1 MSKAIIGAL
10 RVSLGL
16 DSAEFTKGLANA
28 KRAMGGFE
36 KKMHNIGGKI
46 AGVGAAISV
55 AGAGIALAIKGQI
68 DAADE
73 LSKASQK
80 FGVPIET
87 LSKLKY
93 AADLSD
99 VSLESLGKSFGILS
113 KTMVA
118 ASNGNKA
125 AAENFNAI
133 GVAVTDATGKLR
145 PSEAVMSDIADVLA
159 KMPDGAEKTA
169 LALSL
174 FGDSGADMIPLL
186 NGGGLAIREMM
197 AEAEKLGLVISEKT
211 GKDAEAFNDNLT
223 RLGAA
228 IKGLAV
234 EVTAALLP
242 VMVALSEKAVEL
254 AKWFGDLSPEMQK
267 TLAVVSGLVVVAG
280 PLLVALGAIVASV
293 GTLTGAFAGLAAV
306 TLANPIIALI
316 AAVAAGAALIYM
328 NWDGI
333 VAYFTDLWAKVST
346 AATEAWAAIKSAW
359 SGVVQ
364 YFSDLIFVQLP
375 QVFDDAWAA
384 IKEKMLGWV
393 EDFKNLGWNLMEGLK
408 TGILGNSDG
417 TEIIMYDAMGNVI
430 GAAEEAAEVQ
440 SPSRVFQRIGA
451 FLMEGLGIG
460 IRENAP
466 LATDAMGQ
474 VVNKISGSTGSLSSG
489 LENFRSS
496 AESAFTGLVTG
507 ALSFNEALGQVL
519 SSLAEILAKSAFG
532 DLFGTGD
539 GAGLIGK
546 LFGFANGTPSAPG
559 GLSMVGERGPELVN
573 LPRGAQVFTAQETR
587 SMVGGGNPVALHFAI
602 DARYATEGTAQMIA
616 RTLQSQTPE
625 IIRQAVTAV
634 GSARRRG
641 YAV

>member
-1 MSKAIIGAL
+1 MSKTIIGAL

-36 KKMHNIGGKI
+36 KKMQSIGGKI

-55 AGAGIALAIKGQI
+55 AGAGIALAIKGQL

-73 LSKASQK
+73 MSKASQK
-80 FGVPIET
+80 FGVPIEA

-93 AADLSD
+93 AADLSN
-99 VSLESLGKSFGILS
+99 VSMETLGKSFGILS

-118 ASNGNKA
+118 ANNGNKA
-125 AAENFNAI
+125 AAEKFSAI

-159 KMPDGAEKTA
+159 RMPDGAEKTA

-174 FGDSGADMIPLL
+174 FGKSGAELIPLL
-186 NGGGLAIREMM
+186 NGGGSAMREMM
-197 AEAEKLGLVISEKT
+197 TEAERLGLVISEKT

-223 RLGAA
+223 RLAA
-228 IKGLAV
+228 AMKGLV
-234 EVTAALLP
+234 VQITAALLP
-242 VMVALSEKAVEL
+242 VMVSLSEMAVDL
-254 AKWFGDLSPEMQK
+254 AKWFGELSPEMQK
-267 TLAVVSGLVVVAG
+267 TLAVVGGITVVAG

-293 GTLTGAFAGLAAV
+293 GTLTAAMATLAAV
-306 TLANPIIALI
+306 TLAHPIVALI
-316 AAVAAGAALIYM
+316 AAVVAGAALIYY

-333 VAYFTDLWAKVST
+333 VAYFTDLWARVSA
-346 AATEAWAAIKSAW
+346 AATGAWDAIKASW
-359 SGVVQ
+359 SGVIQ
-364 YFSDLIFVQLP
+364 YFNDLIFVQLP
-375 QVFDDAWAA
+375 QVFDRAWAA

-408 TGILGNSDG
+408 NGILGNTDS
-417 TEIIMYDAMGNVI
+417 TETIIYDVMGNVI
-430 GAAEEAAEVQ
+430 GVAEDAAEVK

-451 FLMEGLGIG
+451 FLMEGLGLG
-460 IRENAP
+460 ISDNAP

-474 VVNKISGSTGSLSSG
+474 VVEKVNGSTGSLSSG
-489 LENFRSS
+489 LESFRSS

-507 ALSFNEALGQVL
+507 ALTFNEALGQVL
-519 SSLAEILAKSAFG
+519 NSLAEMLAKSAF
-532 DLFGTGD
+532 DNLFGSGD
-539 GAGLIGK
+539 SSGLIGS

-559 GLSMVGERGPELVN
+559 GLALVGERGPELVN
-573 LPRGAQVFTAQETR
+573 MPRGAQVFTAQETR
-587 SMVGGGNPVALHFAI
+587 SMIGGGQPVALNFTI
-602 DARYATEGTAQMIA
+602 DARYASEGTAEMIA
-616 RTLQSQTPE
+616 RTLQARTPE
-625 IIRQAVTAV
+625 IIRQAVAGV
-634 GSARRRG
+634 GTARRRG